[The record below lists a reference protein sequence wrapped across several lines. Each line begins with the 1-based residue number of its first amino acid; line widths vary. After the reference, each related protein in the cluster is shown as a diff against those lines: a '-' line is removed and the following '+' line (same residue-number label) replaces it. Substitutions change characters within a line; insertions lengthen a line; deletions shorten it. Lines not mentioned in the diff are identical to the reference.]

1 MKSNKMLIFWYSLF
15 GLIVLVTVFSD
26 LLSTYPVNEM
36 NLEEV
41 YTAPGHA
48 HILGTDHLGR
58 DVFTRLLH
66 GGKVT
71 LTVAFGSVLLSL
83 LIGVIYGSISGYA
96 GGWVDAAMMRM
107 LEALIS
113 IPSLI
118 FVLAFQ
124 ALMQGGMWGMTFIIG
139 VTGWF
144 TTARIVRSEFIRLK
158 DTDYVKMAKMFGTPA
173 WKIITG
179 HLLRNSLTPLFVV
192 TIFNLAGA
200 VFIEVSLSFLGI
212 GIPSSIP
219 SWGNMLYNAQNDL
232 LIGAWWIG
240 LFPGMLIFLTVLSIN
255 FIGEALKDPERR
267 LHYARSKRVIGR
279 VE

>member
-1 MKSNKMLIFWYSLF
+1 MKSRKNLIFWCSLL
-15 GLIVLVTVFSD
+15 GVILAMTLLSD
-26 LLSTYPVNEM
+26 LLATQPANEM
-36 NLEEV
+36 DLDAV
-41 YTAPGHA
+41 YAPPGEGHL
-48 HILGTDHLGR
+48 LGADHLGR
-58 DVFTRLLH
+58 DVFSRLLQ

-71 LTVAFGSVLLSL
+71 LAVAGLSVALSL
-83 LIGVIYGSISGYA
+83 VIGVIYGGISGYV
-96 GGWVDAAMMRM
+96 GGWTDSVMMRI

-124 ALMQGGMWGMTFIIG
+124 AIMQGGMWGMTFIIG

-158 DTDYVKMAKMFGTPA
+158 DADYVKMAKMFGTPV

-179 HLLRNSLTPLFVV
+179 HLLRNSLSPLFVV

-212 GIPSSIP
+212 GIPPAIP

-240 LFPGMLIFLTVLSIN
+240 VFPGLLIFLTILSIN
-255 FIGEALKDPERR
+255 FIGEALKN
-267 LHYARSKRVIGR
+267 SGR
-279 VE
+279 GRYHA

>member
-1 MKSNKMLIFWYSLF
+1 MKSNKKFFFWCTIF
-15 GLIVLVTVFSD
+15 GLIVLMSVFSTF
-26 LLSTYPVNEM
+26 LSTYSVNEM
-36 NLEEV
+36 NLDEV
-41 YTAPGHA
+41 YAAPGNGHL
-48 HILGTDHLGR
+48 LGTDHLGR

-83 LIGVIYGSISGYA
+83 VIGVLYGGISGYF
-96 GGWVDAAMMRM
+96 GGWVDSVMMRV

-118 FVLAFQ
+118 LVLAFQ
-124 ALMQGGMWGMTFIIG
+124 AIMQGGMWGMTFIIG

-158 DTDYVKMAKMFGTPA
+158 EAEYVQMAKMFGTPV
-173 WKIITG
+173 WKIMTG
-179 HLLRNSLTPLFVV
+179 HLLRNSLAPLFVV
-192 TIFNLAGA
+192 TIFNLASA

-212 GIPSSIP
+212 GIPPAIP
-219 SWGNMLYNAQNDL
+219 SWGNMLYNAQSDL

-240 LFPGMLIFLTVLSIN
+240 LFPGMLIFMTVLSIN

-267 LHYARSKRVIGR
+267 LFYARSKKV
-279 VE
+279 VY

>member
-1 MKSNKMLIFWYSLF
+1 MKSRKKLVFWCSLL
-15 GLIVLVTVFSD
+15 GLILTLT
-26 LLSTYPVNEM
+26 LLSDYLATLPVNEM
-36 NLEEV
+36 DLDSV
-41 YTAPGHA
+41 YSPPGEGHL
-48 HILGTDHLGR
+48 LGTDHLGR
-58 DVFTRLLH
+58 DVYSRLLQ

-71 LTVAFGSVLLSL
+71 LAVAGLSVALSFV
-83 LIGVIYGSISGYA
+83 IGVIYGGISGYA
-96 GGWVDAAMMRM
+96 GGWTDSIMMRI

-124 ALMQGGMWGMTFIIG
+124 AIMQGGIWGMIFIIG

-158 DTDYVKMAKMFGTPA
+158 EAEYVKMAKMFGTP
-173 WKIITG
+173 WWRIITG
-179 HLLRNSLTPLFVV
+179 HLLRNSLPPLFVV

-212 GIPSSIP
+212 GIPPAIP

-240 LFPGMLIFLTVLSIN
+240 LFPGLLIFLTILSVN
-255 FIGEALKDPERR
+255 FIGEALKDSEGRR
-267 LHYARSKRVIGR
+267 YHA
-279 VE
+279 

>member
-1 MKSNKMLIFWYSLF
+1 MKSKKMFVAWCSLL
-15 GLIVLVTVFSD
+15 GAILIVTIFSD
-26 LLSTYPVNEM
+26 FLTSYPVNEM
-36 NLEEV
+36 NMDEV
-41 YTAPGHA
+41 YSPPGDSHM
-48 HILGTDHLGR
+48 LGTDHLGR
-58 DVFTRLLH
+58 DVLTRLLH

-71 LTVAFGSVLLSL
+71 LTVAGVSVLLSL
-83 LIGVIYGSISGYA
+83 VIGVVYGGISGYV
-96 GGWVDAAMMRM
+96 GGWVDSAMMRV

-124 ALMQGGMWGMTFIIG
+124 AIMQGGMWGMTLIIG
-139 VTGWF
+139 ITGWF

-158 DTDYVKMAKMFGTPA
+158 DVEYVKMARMFGTPV

-179 HLLRNSLTPLFVV
+179 HLLRNSVAPLFVV
-192 TIFNLAGA
+192 TIFNLASA
-200 VFIEVSLSFLGI
+200 VFVEVSLSFLGI
-212 GIPSSIP
+212 GIPPSIP

-267 LHYARSKRVIGR
+267 RFYA
-279 VE
+279 

>member
-1 MKSNKMLIFWYSLF
+1 MKSRKKLVFWCSVP
-15 GLIVLVTVFSD
+15 GLILALTLFSD
-26 LLSTYPVNEM
+26 ILATQPVNEM
-36 NLEEV
+36 DLDAV
-41 YTAPGHA
+41 YTPPGDGHL
-48 HILGTDHLGR
+48 LGTDHLGR
-58 DVFTRLLH
+58 DVYSRLLQ

-71 LTVAFGSVLLSL
+71 LAVAFLSVALSFV
-83 LIGVIYGSISGYA
+83 IGVIYGGISGYV
-96 GGWVDAAMMRM
+96 GGWPDSVMMRI

-124 ALMQGGMWGMTFIIG
+124 AIMQGGMWGMTFIIG

-158 DTDYVKMAKMFGTPA
+158 DTEYVKMARMFRTPI
-173 WKIITG
+173 WKILTG
-179 HLLRNSLTPLFVV
+179 HLLRNSLPPLFVV

-212 GIPSSIP
+212 GIPPSVP

-240 LFPGMLIFLTVLSIN
+240 IFPGLLIFLTILSIN
-255 FIGEALKDPERR
+255 FIGEALKDPGRR
-267 LHYARSKRVIGR
+267 RFHA
-279 VE
+279 